1 VEAES
6 VDPARP
12 KVTLVVATSLDG
24 KIATTA
30 REPVTF
36 TSRRD
41 RAHLHGL
48 RDASDALLLGAAT
61 IRAEDPPLLPTA
73 EHADARRAAGLA
85 ELPIRAVVSATLD
98 LPVGRA
104 LAARA
109 GGAVVVFTIDDAP
122 TERRSALQ
130 AAGIEV
136 EPCGRDRVDFTRA
149 LASLARRGARRVLA
163 EGGGDLGFS
172 LFQADLVDEV
182 ELTICPVVIGG
193 VRAPSPA
200 DGTGFRANE
209 LKRFTLADHRVEE
222 SEVYLRY
229 VRRSS

>member
-1 VEAES
+1 
-6 VDPARP
+6 VDSARP
-12 KVTLVVATSLDG
+12 RVTLVVATSLDG
-24 KIATTA
+24 KIATAA
-30 REPVTF
+30 RDPVTF

-41 RAHLHGL
+41 RAHLHAL

-73 EHADARRAAGLA
+73 ERAAARRASGLA
-85 ELPIRAVVSATLD
+85 ELPVRSVVSATLD
-98 LPVGRA
+98 LPIGRA

-109 GGAVVVFTIDDAP
+109 GSVVVVFTVDGAP
-122 TERRSALQ
+122 AERRSALE
-130 AAGIEV
+130 AAGVEV
-136 EPCGRDRVDFTRA
+136 ETLGRDRVDFDRA
-149 LASLARRGARRVLA
+149 LASLARLGARRVLA

-200 DGTGFRANE
+200 DGAGFRANE
-209 LKRFTLADHRVEE
+209 LKRFTLADHRVEAG
-222 SEVYLRY
+222 EVYLRY
-229 VRRSS
+229 VRPSS

>member
-1 VEAES
+1 
-6 VDPARP
+6 
-12 KVTLVVATSLDG
+12 
-24 KIATTA
+24 
-30 REPVTF
+30 VTF

-41 RAHLHGL
+41 RAHLHAL
-48 RDASDALLLGAAT
+48 RDASDVVLVGAAT

-73 EHADARRAAGLA
+73 ERAAARRAAGLA
-85 ELPIRAVVSATLD
+85 ELPIRAIVSGTLD

-122 TERRSALQ
+122 AERRSALE

-136 EPCGRDRVDFTRA
+136 EPCGRDRVDFARA
-149 LASLARRGARRVLA
+149 LASLERRGARRVLA

-182 ELTICPVVIGG
+182 ELTICPFVIGG

-200 DGTGFRANE
+200 DGVGFRASE
-209 LKRFTLADHRVEE
+209 LKRFTLADHRVEAG
-222 SEVYLRY
+222 EVYLRY
-229 VRRSS
+229 VRPSS